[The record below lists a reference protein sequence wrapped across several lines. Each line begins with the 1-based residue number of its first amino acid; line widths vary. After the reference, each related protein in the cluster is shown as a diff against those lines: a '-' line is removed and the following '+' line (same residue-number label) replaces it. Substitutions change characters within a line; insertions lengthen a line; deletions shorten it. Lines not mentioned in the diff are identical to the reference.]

1 MPSDL
6 DIFRTA
12 GVLIREHG
20 EDAALEAGQ
29 RADAMLAK
37 GDMEG
42 RPKAP
47 KKPETAGLNPPHHAP
62 AHGSAS
68 NRKKMLHRNKSP

>member
-20 EDAALEAGQ
+20 EEAALEAAQ
-29 RADAMLAK
+29 RANAMLAK
-37 GDMEG
+37 GNTEG
-42 RPKAP
+42 AAVWR
-47 KKPETAGLNPPHHAP
+47 
-62 AHGSAS
+62 
-68 NRKKMLHRNKSP
+68 